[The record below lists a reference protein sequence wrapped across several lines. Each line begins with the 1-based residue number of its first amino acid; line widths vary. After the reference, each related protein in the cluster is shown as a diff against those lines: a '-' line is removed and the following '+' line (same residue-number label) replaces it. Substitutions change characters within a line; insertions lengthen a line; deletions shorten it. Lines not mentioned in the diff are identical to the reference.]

1 MGHELTHGFDDNG
14 TTAIFIKSS
23 MFGGFMFNAKD
34 KFFYDSTLDIS
45 YI

>member
-23 MFGGFMFNAKD
+23 MFGGGSYAKD
-34 KFFYDSTLDIS
+34 KFFYNSTLDIS